1 MRYRSSLIVAA
12 LASAFL
18 GYAARSTQPAGG
30 PSKEDVLAQMEKGAA
45 LATEHDLLAKFAGTF
60 QSTGKAMV
68 SADLWLDWR
77 GTERARTILGGRFL
91 EIDFDADAGQKP
103 DVHSKT
109 ILGYD
114 TRVKKYT
121 LWSIDTLG
129 TYSVGALG
137 DFDKAKQELTLL
149 GSVQEAQQVIQFK
162 FIFKL
167 DGNASHTQEM
177 WMELPGQG
185 WTKMTESR
193 SVPK

>member
-1 MRYRSSLIVAA
+1 MNCRTSVLVAA
-12 LASAFL
+12 FASALL

-45 LATEHDLLAKFAGTF
+45 PAPEHDLLTKFAGNF
-60 QSTGKAMV
+60 QTSGKALV
-68 SADLWLDWR
+68 TSDLWLEWR
-77 GTERARTILGGRFL
+77 GTERAKAILGGRFL

-137 DFDKAKQELTLL
+137 DFNKATQELTLL
-149 GSVQEAQQVIQFK
+149 GSVQESKQVIQFK

-167 DGNASHTQEM
+167 GTDSSHTQEM

-193 SVPK
+193 SMTK